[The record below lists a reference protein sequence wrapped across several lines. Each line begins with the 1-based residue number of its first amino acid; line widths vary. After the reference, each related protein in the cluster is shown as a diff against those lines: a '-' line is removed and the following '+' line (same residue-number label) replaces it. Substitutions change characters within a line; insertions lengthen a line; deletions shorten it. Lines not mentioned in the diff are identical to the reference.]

1 MIEIMLQG
9 EFSVAGKYT
18 VTFLGQAKKRSEDKG
33 VSRKIYTL
41 CDADLFVSLVNQLR
55 SCPAAAD
62 FDEVVKG
69 YGENDTRSENG
80 RINAILATAFNP
92 WVKNSVGDDRL
103 FIKIAALFTP
113 ALPMKCFSALTHGGR
128 MSMRTFSS
136 WRFSVMTMKTPSCTI
151 SSLNWQTSPEPGVHM
166 LARKIPGWQR
176 CKSWIA

>member
-92 WVKNSVGDDRL
+92 WVKKFLGDDRRVYKDSRA
-103 FIKIAALFTP
+103 IYARIAYEMFFRVDP
-113 ALPMKCFSALTHGGR
+113 RWR

-151 SSLNWQTSPEPGVHM
+151 SSLNCKLLQN
-166 LARKIPGWQR
+166 LASTCWRGKYPAGSAA
-176 CKSWIA
+176 KAG